1 MKKNSQLHIWLET
14 ELKENLERQ
23 AKEHEVSLCE
33 FCRRKL
39 IESPVLTRI
48 EMKLDNL
55 MKKNSILKNKGL
67 FKAKELDGSNI
78 NSR

>member
-14 ELKENLERQ
+14 ELKDRLERQ
-23 AKEHEVSLCE
+23 AEEEDISLCE

-39 IESPVLTRI
+39 IEIPALTRI

-55 MKKNSILKNKGL
+55 IKKKSIPENRVL
-67 FKAKELDGSNI
+67 FKAKELENSNI